1 MHPLSFPARLKA
13 EELLRRTGHEDIRI
27 EKMLPQKHILFDS
40 PPGQRNRNTPTEI
53 PCSLA
58 KAGYRLCSWRV
69 HGLNCQSVWR
79 TSVHERH
86 TLAYKMEIKLAPC
99 ASRCPVTSALRNWRH
114 DISRDAPLCNA
125 APPRFIFG
133 TVSRKMRKE
142 RCRRKGFLTATATQ
156 KTHVDSAIKKSLLW
170 LNDKAP

>member
-1 MHPLSFPARLKA
+1 MNA
-13 EELLRRTGHEDIRI
+13 I
-27 EKMLPQKHILFDS
+27 
-40 PPGQRNRNTPTEI
+40 
-53 PCSLA
+53 
-58 KAGYRLCSWRV
+58 
-69 HGLNCQSVWR
+69 
-79 TSVHERH
+79 
-86 TLAYKMEIKLAPC
+86 LAYKMEIKLAPC

-170 LNDKAP
+170 LNDKAPGVPTRRMKSATSCVMLLARGKKQPARHSLCCHSNHSDKPVLSCFLQAEKCKKRRQHG

>member
-1 MHPLSFPARLKA
+1 
-13 EELLRRTGHEDIRI
+13 
-27 EKMLPQKHILFDS
+27 MLPQKNILFDS

-53 PCSLA
+53 PCRLA
-58 KAGYRLCSWRV
+58 KAGYRLRSWRV

-86 TLAYKMEIKLAPC
+86 TGLQNVEIKLAPC
-99 ASRCPVTSALRNWRH
+99 ASRCPVTSALCAIGAMISAGMRH
-114 DISRDAPLCNA
+114 SALPLRHGSLPARYHAKLGKNH
-125 APPRFIFG
+125 G
-133 TVSRKMRKE
+133 
-142 RCRRKGFLTATATQ
+142 RRKGFLTATATQ